1 MMMLFPTALVVVVAL
16 ATVVAPTTTAAAAAN
31 DDDEFECRLYLAPSY
46 LSAPPKTAI
55 FGLFAGPSGFQ
66 KGEVIPSH
74 EIAIPVF
81 DFLKSPIRE
90 RSEQHQR
97 VLDFIESSCW
107 IADYAGSKY
116 ESNHSVSAYI
126 PGIGSLTN
134 YHAGIANVD
143 WEQASILL
151 REPDDTVN
159 DMIGKP
165 HMSRGTISPYY
176 NATVKATMWIQPGM
190 ELFAH
195 YGATEDSTETNNYYD
210 TVTRWDY
217 EKADTI
223 LDRILN
229 YFDQYGAKMSDS
241 LQDEVVDFM
250 LDTILESADG
260 KHAKILR
267 SLLPPH
273 PKKLRRVKAA
283 GGTFAYRNKDIIKS
297 QDWLK
302 THGLCVDNLVAG
314 KSTIPEAGRG
324 AFARRAIKKDE
335 IISPVPMLPILNE
348 EVFEQYSKT
357 MEVMDPK
364 TNKTKVVF
372 DDTVLSSG
380 YHLMLNYAY
389 GHPESTLML
398 VPMAPM
404 VNYINHANH
413 PDQINAYLQWAKHE
427 HIYNDH
433 ALHDLEIE
441 RIRIKN
447 PRHVTM
453 ELVAFKD
460 IAMGDE
466 IFISYGD
473 DWTDAYA
480 KYQAK
485 FHALHPDIDHE
496 KYPLKALELRPLYKN
511 KPYPVNI
518 QEGQTPYPPG
528 VITGCYIESVD
539 DLPDGSAKY
548 NSMNQQVARFIAP
561 RKWEDFMGQNLNI
574 CDIKD
579 RYEYVDVNDGITKFN
594 YTVHTHKNLESPPE
608 IIEVRHVPHYAITL
622 IDRPYTGDI
631 HTPGAFRRWITLD
644 DQRFP
649 QSWRNARAY

>member
-1 MMMLFPTALVVVVAL
+1 MVHCISMLPIVLVVIALAAVVVA
-16 ATVVAPTTTAAAAAN
+16 V
-31 DDDEFECRLYLAPSY
+31 DEENVECRLYIAPSY

-66 KGEVIPSH
+66 KNEIIPSH

-81 DFLKSPIRE
+81 DFLKTPVRE
-90 RSEQHQR
+90 RSELHHK
-97 VLDFIESSCW
+97 VIDYIESSCW
-107 IADYAGSKY
+107 IADYSGSKY
-116 ESNHSVSAYI
+116 ESNHSVSAFI

-143 WEQASILL
+143 WDQASILL

-159 DMIGKP
+159 DMLGKP
-165 HMSRGTISPYY
+165 HISRGTISPYY
-176 NATVKATMWIQPGM
+176 NATIKATMWIQPGM

-195 YGATEDSTETNNYYD
+195 YGATEDPSEINSYYE

-217 EKADTI
+217 EKADKI

-229 YFDQYGAKMSDS
+229 YFDTYGDKMSDT
-241 LQDEVVDFM
+241 LQDEVIDFM
-250 LDTILESADG
+250 LDTVLEGADG

-273 PKKLRRVKAA
+273 PKKLRRVKDM

-297 QDWLK
+297 QEWLQ
-302 THGLCVDNLVAG
+302 THGLCVDNLIVG
-314 KSTIPEAGRG
+314 KSTIPDAGRG

-348 EVFEQYSKT
+348 EVFEQYTITK
-357 MEVMDPK
+357 EEIDPK

-372 DDTVLSSG
+372 DDSVLSTG

-404 VNYINHANH
+404 VNYVNHAND
-413 PDQINAYLQWAKHE
+413 PSQINAFLQWAKHDD
-427 HIYNDH
+427 IYNDH
-433 ALHDLEIE
+433 GLHDLEVE
-441 RIRIKN
+441 RIRVKN

-453 ELVAFKD
+453 ELIAYKD
-460 IAMGDE
+460 IQIGDE

-473 DWTDAYA
+473 DWASDYA
-480 KYQAK
+480 KYKASYNAK
-485 FHALHPDIDHE
+485 HPDIDNE
-496 KYPLKALELRPLYKN
+496 KHPLKALELRPLYKN
-511 KPYPVNI
+511 KPFPVNI
-518 QEGQTPYPPG
+518 QEGQTPYPEG

-539 DLPDGSAKY
+539 DLPDGSIKY
-548 NSMNQQVARFIAP
+548 NAMNQQVVKFVGPAT
-561 RKWEDFMGQNLNI
+561 WENFMGQNLNI
-574 CDIKD
+574 CDLID
-579 RYEYVDVNDGITKFN
+579 RYEYVDGGMTKYN
-594 YTVHTHKNLESPPE
+594 YTVHTHKNMDVPPT
-608 IIEVRHVPHYAITL
+608 IIEVRHVPHSAITL
-622 IDRPYTGDI
+622 IDRPYTSDI
-631 HTPGAFRRWITLD
+631 HIPRAFRRWMNIE

-649 QSWRNARAY
+649 QSWRNARTL